1 MTIQNEGATTPSEK
15 FSAKRFDRSPRH
27 AGLVEFGRVAPDEVR
42 DRFAAGGDPSLVKRV
57 GDPGDMDE
65 KTALGKKRAGDE
77 GKDDH
82 SERQKEKAPLDDE
95 GNDAD
100 NEEERQHRHGAPSST
115 RLGIGAAIQA
125 AFEPG
130 NQPAHPG
137 DGMADRTREPIGVAD
152 RDFDQQCKERE
163 RREHGISPR
172 SYAARPW
179 RRPRPFLD
187 LSTGINPHPEPVAQ
201 LSSEVFVRMPQP
213 EAACAASRNRRRDL
227 WGALGRHD
235 RRSAAIADP

>member
-1 MTIQNEGATTPSEK
+1 MRARRRRRKNSLPS
-15 FSAKRFDRSPRH
+15 FRSQPAQRRPR
-27 AGLVEFGRVAPDEVR
+27 R
-42 DRFAAGGDPSLVKRV
+42 DRPCRARRGARPLRGRRRRLPRQARRR
-57 GDPGDMDE
+57 PGDMDE
-65 KTALGKKRAGDE
+65 KTALGEKRAGDE
-77 GKDDH
+77 GKAIIPKGRRR
-82 SERQKEKAPLDDE
+82 STPLDHE

-100 NEEERQHRHGAPSST
+100 NDEERQHRHGAPSAT
-115 RLGIGAAIQA
+115 RLGISASVQA

-137 DGMADRTREPIGVAD
+137 DGMADRTREPLGVAD

-201 LSSEVFVRMPQP
+201 RSSEVFVRMPQP
-213 EAACAASRNRRRDL
+213 
-227 WGALGRHD
+227 GRL
-235 RRSAAIADP
+235 RG